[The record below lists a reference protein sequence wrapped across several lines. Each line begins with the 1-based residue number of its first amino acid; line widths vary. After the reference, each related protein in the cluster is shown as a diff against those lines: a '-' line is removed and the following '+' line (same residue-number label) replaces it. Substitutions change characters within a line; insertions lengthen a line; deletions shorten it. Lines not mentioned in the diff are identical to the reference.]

1 MRIEAAFPSFL
12 EGFWKGNQGRH
23 DMVFRDNDLGEA
35 SRFTQFH
42 FQVFEDG
49 RMGGWADV
57 QGLRGEIQ
65 LDAFSTESGP

>member
-1 MRIEAAFPSFL
+1 MTWFL
-12 EGFWKGNQGRH
+12 ETMISER
-23 DMVFRDNDLGEA
+23 RLGLR
-35 SRFTQFH
+35 RFTFKSL
-42 FQVFEDG
+42 